1 MWLWSVWPRNSKYLI
16 EIFKVIN
23 KLMFYFQ
30 KLVLT
35 VKFLFEQI
43 LRIFS
48 SLLFF
53 LPRKKKKKLNHFS
66 GLILSSWGEAE
77 PGFVDINSKL

>member
-1 MWLWSVWPRNSKYLI
+1 
-16 EIFKVIN
+16 
-23 KLMFYFQ
+23 MFYFQ

-53 LPRKKKKKLNHFS
+53 LPRKRKKLNHFS
-66 GLILSSWGEAE
+66 GFILSSWGEAE
-77 PGFVDINSKL
+77 SGFVDINSKLCKFVLVMKNMAVEWHTM